1 MFIIKIV
8 MGVCQFK
15 RLHTNTSARTWT
27 CYNKY
32 IHHRGLMNSG
42 TSSTELN
49 DMLTNF
55 VNYVDSF
62 YGVNDPLYPMMSRET
77 KQPLSKVDILGATEN
92 YLSMCSDETNKF
104 CTWGDGD
111 SLDRERVRD
120 ILLEEYNYKFVG
132 E

>member
-1 MFIIKIV
+1 
-8 MGVCQFK
+8 
-15 RLHTNTSARTWT
+15 
-27 CYNKY
+27 
-32 IHHRGLMNSG
+32 MNSG
-42 TSSTELN
+42 TPSTELN

-62 YGVNDPLYPMMSRET
+62 YGVNDTLYPMMSRET
-77 KQPLSKVDILGATEN
+77 KQPLTKVDILRASHN
-92 YLSMCSDETNKF
+92 YLKMCQDDTNKF

-120 ILLEEYNYKFVG
+120 ILLDDYNYKFVG

>member
-1 MFIIKIV
+1 
-8 MGVCQFK
+8 
-15 RLHTNTSARTWT
+15 
-27 CYNKY
+27 
-32 IHHRGLMNSG
+32 MNSG
-42 TSSTELN
+42 TPSTELN

-62 YGVNDPLYPMMSRET
+62 YGVNDPLYPMINQET

-92 YLSMCSDETNKF
+92 YLSMCSDESNKL

-120 ILLEEYNYKFVG
+120 ILLEEYNYKFIG

>member
-1 MFIIKIV
+1 
-8 MGVCQFK
+8 
-15 RLHTNTSARTWT
+15 
-27 CYNKY
+27 
-32 IHHRGLMNSG
+32 MNSG

-62 YGVNDPLYPMMSRET
+62 YGQDDPLYPMMSQET
-77 KQPLSKVDILGATEN
+77 KQPLNKHDILCATEN
-92 YLSMCSDETNKF
+92 YLSMCSDESNKL

-120 ILLEEYNYKFVG
+120 ILLDDYNYKFVNESLSDG
-132 E
+132 LDLW

>member
-1 MFIIKIV
+1 MTYDSEHYYAVQTF
-8 MGVCQFK
+8 
-15 RLHTNTSARTWT
+15 L
-27 CYNKY
+27 
-32 IHHRGLMNSG
+32 
-42 TSSTELN
+42 E
-49 DMLTNF
+49 DDELTNF
-55 VNYVDSF
+55 IKYVDSF

-77 KQPLSKVDILGATEN
+77 KQPLTKFDILRATEN
-92 YLSMCSDETNKF
+92 YLSMCSNDSIEN

>member
-1 MFIIKIV
+1 
-8 MGVCQFK
+8 
-15 RLHTNTSARTWT
+15 
-27 CYNKY
+27 
-32 IHHRGLMNSG
+32 MNSG
-42 TSSTELN
+42 QSSTELN

-62 YGVNDPLYPMMSRET
+62 YGQDDPLYPMMSRET
-77 KQPLSKVDILGATEN
+77 KQPLNKHDILCATEN
-92 YLSMCSDETNKF
+92 YLSMCSDENETL

-111 SLDRERVRD
+111 SLVRERVRD

>member
-1 MFIIKIV
+1 
-8 MGVCQFK
+8 
-15 RLHTNTSARTWT
+15 
-27 CYNKY
+27 
-32 IHHRGLMNSG
+32 
-42 TSSTELN
+42 
-49 DMLTNF
+49 MLTNF

-62 YGVNDPLYPMMSRET
+62 YGVNDPLYPMINQET

-92 YLSMCSDETNKF
+92 YLSMCSDESNKL

-120 ILLEEYNYKFVG
+120 ILLEEYNYKFIG

>member
-1 MFIIKIV
+1 
-8 MGVCQFK
+8 
-15 RLHTNTSARTWT
+15 
-27 CYNKY
+27 
-32 IHHRGLMNSG
+32 MNSG
-42 TSSTELN
+42 QSSTELN

-55 VNYVDSF
+55 VSYVDSF

-77 KQPLSKVDILGATEN
+77 KQPLNKHDILCATEN
-92 YLSMCSDETNKF
+92 YLSMCSDENETL

>member
-1 MFIIKIV
+1 M
-8 MGVCQFK
+8 
-15 RLHTNTSARTWT
+15 NTLS
-27 CYNKY
+27 
-32 IHHRGLMNSG
+32 MNSG
-42 TSSTELN
+42 ESSTELN

-55 VNYVDSF
+55 VKYVDSF
-62 YGVNDPLYPMMSRET
+62 YGQDDPLYPMMSRET
-77 KQPLSKVDILGATEN
+77 KQPLNKHDILCATEN
-92 YLSMCSDETNKF
+92 YLSMCSDESNKL

>member
-1 MFIIKIV
+1 
-8 MGVCQFK
+8 
-15 RLHTNTSARTWT
+15 
-27 CYNKY
+27 
-32 IHHRGLMNSG
+32 MNSG
-42 TSSTELN
+42 QSSTELN

-62 YGVNDPLYPMMSRET
+62 YGQDDPLYPMMSRET
-77 KQPLSKVDILGATEN
+77 KQPLNKHDILCATEN
-92 YLSMCSDETNKF
+92 YLSMCSDENETL

-120 ILLEEYNYKFVG
+120 ILLEEYQYKFVG